1 MQKERKWRGWQNAWV
16 TNVTYRAITWVFCHD
31 LHLTL
36 IFSGLLQICLFKG
49 RWKFGGKIV
58 QTKLLLLRLSHKVFS
73 LLSSPVPLHKFTIKK
88 TAILYHRHHHH
99 HHYRIISST
108 VWKHS
113 HLIIWGQA
121 GMAVKQSDLTS
132 WHPSECHIFHKVW
145 KSCFKLDIAVKECGG
160 YQQPLLPAF
169 CIPSKELII
178 LECNS
183 W

>member
-1 MQKERKWRGWQNAWV
+1 MKRTAKRVCV
-16 TNVTYRAITWVFCHD
+16 TNVTDRAITCVFCHD

-36 IFSGLLQICLFKG
+36 IFSVLLQMYLFEG
-49 RWKFGGKIV
+49 RWS
-58 QTKLLLLRLSHKVFS
+58 LAERLFQQNYCHACHTRFAVFFHLPSRCISS
-73 LLSSPVPLHKFTIKK
+73 LLKK

-121 GMAVKQSDLTS
+121 GMVVKQSDLTS
-132 WHPSECHIFHKVW
+132 WHPSQCHIFHKVW

-160 YQQPLLPAF
+160 Y
-169 CIPSKELII
+169 
-178 LECNS
+178 
-183 W
+183 